1 MLTTLF
7 ERLCEMSLIGSYTIL
22 VVLLARVFLK
32 RCGRKYAYVLWGI
45 VLINLCVPLS
55 LRAPISL
62 IPKQIV
68 AEEGIRRSEEFFHA
82 DTESSEHGKGGKSEL
97 IIDAQSSRVG
107 VLESLL
113 WKVGARKA
121 QFILA
126 EH

>member
-55 LRAPISL
+55 LQAPISL
-62 IPKQIV
+62 IPRQIV
-68 AEEGIRRSEEFFHA
+68 ANEGLVQREEALRVDSVISER
-82 DTESSEHGKGGKSEL
+82 DRKS
-97 IIDAQSSRVG
+97 V
-107 VLESLL
+107 V
-113 WKVGARKA
+113 
-121 QFILA
+121 
-126 EH
+126 